1 MTKNYTVS
9 RFLAIL
15 AGFAS
20 AGAVLYMILEAAIKT
35 GHWGLDDKLLPV
47 IVGLTIVAG
56 HLITPAIRDRK
67 ALAAVGWTVLA
78 ILGTGLTVYT
88 SVGRQAR
95 VADTAAARSA
105 DVETQRAAI
114 TASLAKAELML
125 AEEQA
130 ALAKE
135 CASGKGKRCDGVKA
149 SVDV

>member
-1 MTKNYTVS
+1 MIRKQTMFKHYSVS
-9 RFLAIL
+9 RFLAIV

-20 AGAVLYMILEAAIKT
+20 AGAALYMILE
-35 GHWGLDDKLLPV
+35 D
-47 IVGLTIVAG
+47 
-56 HLITPAIRDRK
+56 AIR
-67 ALAAVGWTVLA
+67 
-78 ILGTGLTVYT
+78 TGLTVYT

-105 DVETQRAAI
+105 DVEKQRAAV

>member
-20 AGAVLYMILEAAIKT
+20 AGAALYMILEDAIKT
-35 GHWGLDDKLLPV
+35 GHWGLYDKLLPV